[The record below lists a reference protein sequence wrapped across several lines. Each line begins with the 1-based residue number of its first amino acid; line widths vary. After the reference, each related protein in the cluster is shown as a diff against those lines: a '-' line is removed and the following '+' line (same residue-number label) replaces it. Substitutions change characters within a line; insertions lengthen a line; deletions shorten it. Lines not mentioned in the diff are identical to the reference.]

1 MPGRTQQTQLKPCAQ
16 ISDWP
21 PPSVMPH
28 RPRGRYRKYVNC
40 GPRRQ
45 RSHKL
50 HEASW
55 MDTMYSGAMV
65 FVATAT
71 NDVHVS
77 ELRQNLRTVK
87 DAAEMNKR
95 KLALFQNSRA
105 KAKIRR
111 DCYAG
116 LRRMYEQSKL
126 RVEWRWQQ
134 PAGRTRH
141 SRTRLGDESGM
152 PRSCFFVCFLLPE
165 HNTTTSKN
173 GFLQILMYTHMYVC
187 ILSYL
192 YACT

>member
-77 ELRQNLRTVK
+77 ELRQNLRIGK